1 MKARA
6 HLNTSMEVFTHNKRR
21 WKCLLHRKSIWKRS
35 FHYKVC
41 LFIETSL
48 HTDVLRYTM
57 FLILVSGVMFF
68 ALLLVL

>member
-1 MKARA
+1 MKAHA
-6 HLNTSMEVFTHNKRR
+6 HLNTSMEVFAHFKSR

-35 FHYKVC
+35 FYYKEC

-48 HTDVLRYTM
+48 HTDVPRYTM
-57 FLILVSGVMFF
+57 FLILGSGVIVL